1 MIQHLRPTYTSAT
14 RRPAFSLAELV
25 VAVGILVLM
34 MSLAGEVFN
43 FTVQSTGQATAVT
56 DINRQLRM
64 LEQLLRDDLRT
75 VQPGQSLLLI
85 QGNPVNAYW
94 TQDGKDSDIDNDPL
108 NGYAHIDDPQRER
121 ADGEMISPRAD
132 ILTIFTARETNSF
145 ISPNISSSMQQIV
158 YGHAELGEYVPDT
171 TGGVPPYKFEAAQ
184 IAFPENDSY
193 PDPEIP
199 SPVSAQTWHLARRN
213 VLLLPTA
220 TDPDPANYK
229 SGLSWVND
237 LNAVGLADI
246 RLLQGEV
253 DIVGDFHYEKLV
265 LAPWWPRAQWYL
277 PQVFK
282 DVDLSYDQWDKP
294 FARSQLDV
302 TPPALFA
309 NRLGHYLISNCASFK
324 VEWTLSPRSEF
335 VAGRLDAMKETYWFD
350 PGAVLEE
357 NNGVPSIDDDTLI
370 EIQNEIDVLCKQKGT
385 SNILDNKLNRLED
398 LLLSRRTHTNNASY
412 SLTNRFRSKQH
423 NSTQL
428 RCTQHNRD
436 PDFDW
441 EPLAPDQ
448 RANLVAFVANFPSQP
463 DAAIRPG
470 PSVSEDVPDDMFPGA
485 LRITVDL
492 YDRASRLDK
501 PIRHV
506 MIIPVGG

>member
-1 MIQHLRPTYTSAT
+1 MVYQHLRSTYTPPA

-56 DINRQLRM
+56 NINRQLRM

-75 VQPGQSLLLI
+75 VQPGQSFLLI

-94 TQDGKDSDIDNDPL
+94 TQDGKDSDIDNNAL

-121 ADGEMISPRAD
+121 ADGEMVSPRAD
-132 ILTIFTARETNSF
+132 LLMIFTARETSSF
-145 ISPNISSSMQQIV
+145 VSPKISSNMQQIV
-158 YGHAELGEYVPDT
+158 YGHAELGEYVPNV
-171 TGGVPPYKFEAAQ
+171 TGGSNAPLYNFVPGQ
-184 IAFPENDSY
+184 VAFPDDTANTY
-193 PDPEIP
+193 PDPTIP
-199 SPVSAQTWHLARRN
+199 SPVPAQSWHLARRN
-213 VLLLPTA
+213 ILLLPTTIIA
-220 TDPDPANYK
+220 GDPIEL
-229 SGLSWVND
+229 GLSW
-237 LNAVGLADI
+237 LNPPGSNGLNNGLADV

-265 LAPWWPRAQWYL
+265 QMPYWKAAQWYL
-277 PQVFK
+277 PKIFMRA
-282 DVDLSYDQWDKP
+282 DFPYHQWDKP

-309 NRLGHYLISNCASFK
+309 NRLGHYLISHCASFK

-350 PGAVLEE
+350 PGAVLPE

-370 EIQNEIDVLCKQKGT
+370 EIQNEIDVLTGT
-385 SNILDNKLNRLED
+385 SDPVLVMKLGRLED
-398 LLLSRRTHTNNASY
+398 LLSSRRTHTNNDKY
-412 SLTNRFRSKQH
+412 SLANRFRSTH
-423 NSTQL
+423 LDSENW
-428 RCTQHNRD
+428 
-436 PDFDW
+436 P
-441 EPLAPDQ
+441 PLAPDK

-463 DAAIRPG
+463 DAAFRPG